1 MFNRNNTLGPDS
13 RSHNSVATSVGN
25 RSITSMWRERFV
37 WYNFGK
43 NIFAFIF
50 FSTHL
55 IFNTSLYCVLVFFVI
70 VSYCLQCFI
79 STNEVRE
86 SRSIIKSCITTIN
99 VAKEWRL
106 MWSLNHKNVLSKR
119 GIILLWNEMN
129 QYWFLEYPKISEIH
143 DWYRSQY
150 ANF

>member
-37 WYNFGK
+37 WYNFWE

-70 VSYCLQCFI
+70 VSYSLQTFYFYKWGPRI
-79 STNEVRE
+79 VR
-86 SRSIIKSCITTIN
+86 ITKSCITTIN
-99 VAKEWRL
+99 VAKGWRL
-106 MWSLNHKNVLSKR
+106 MRSLNHKNVLSKR
-119 GIILLWNEMN
+119 RVILIWNETN